1 MKKYIKYICICI
13 CIVSLSVGIGWYFS
27 PIPLSTIVSKHI
39 DISTIKTANVNV
51 YSSVH
56 LQKTYEFK
64 EKEIIDNLTKAIG
77 TIKVRRTLLSIN
89 TFTSKPLLY
98 NTYLMVLSSEH
109 KAIIVNIASKD
120 YVIVNSRIYKI
131 VNKPNLKQIYDIVN
145 SIK

>member
-1 MKKYIKYICICI
+1 MKKYIKYICVCI

-27 PIPLSTIVSKHI
+27 PIPLNAIVSKHI
-39 DISTIKTANVNV
+39 QISTINTVNVNP
-51 YSSVH
+51 YSTVH

-64 EKEIIDNLTKAIG
+64 EKGIIDNLTKVTG

-109 KAIIVNIASKD
+109 KAVSVDIASKD

-131 VNKPNLKQIYDIVN
+131 VNKPNLKQISDIIN